1 MGYKPGLGLGVSGTG
16 IRAPIQESLHKGLRG
31 LGYNLEGLEKEDVKW
46 ELEEV
51 FGNVFVFVFHLSG

>member
-16 IRAPIQESLHKGLRG
+16 ITAPIKESLHKGLRG
-31 LGYNLEGLEKEDVKW
+31 LGYNLEGLEKEDVQW

-51 FGNVFVFVFHLSG
+51 SGNTN

>member
-16 IRAPIQESLHKGLRG
+16 ITAPIQVLLHKGRRG
-31 LGYNLEGLEKEDVKW
+31 LGYNLEGLEKQDVKW

-51 FGNVFVFVFHLSG
+51 SGNIFTI